1 MYRSL
6 KVAVFTLLVACIP
19 SGAATVPTIIVTN
32 KSDAMVKI
40 TPIDDAH
47 KAPAPLDQ
55 ISATLPPGAFILTN
69 QTATAINAVVV
80 LWSYTDNKGTTQQRR
95 FNCDGYING
104 GVPLPIV
111 SANDSALITPGGCTM
126 REHFAHKAAG
136 KQMLGGKLYAARNQS
151 ILDIVGTLTSV
162 QISVD
167 SVIFSD
173 GKIWGPDAKQYYRT
187 VAAAYWATRSVVDEI
202 ANAKAAGLDM
212 KIPLE
217 RILAEVSDGGGYS
230 SDLRKL
236 CAKNI
241 HDSPNPEVT
250 LQFYSQ
256 QPPLPEFQ
264 HIGEQTK

>member
-1 MYRSL
+1 MYQASKIAAFIL
-6 KVAVFTLLVACIP
+6 GVACIP
-19 SGAATVPTIIVTN
+19 LGATTMPTIIVTN
-32 KSDAMVKI
+32 KSDAMVNI

-69 QTATAINAVVV
+69 QTATPINAVVV

-95 FNCDGYING
+95 FNCDGYIG
-104 GVPLPIV
+104 GGIPSIIV

-126 REHFAHKAAG
+126 REYFAPKAAG
-136 KQMLGGKLYAARNQS
+136 KQMLGGKLYSARNQS
-151 ILDIVGTLTSV
+151 ILDIADSLNTVRIT
-162 QISVD
+162 VD
-167 SVIFSD
+167 SVIFAD
-173 GKIWGPDAKQYYRT
+173 GRIWGPDSKQYYKT
-187 VAAAYWATRSVVDEI
+187 VAATYWAVRSVVDEI
-202 ANAKAAGLDM
+202 ANARAAGQDM

-217 RILAEVSDGGGYS
+217 RILGEVRAGGDHS

-236 CAKNI
+236 CASNI
-241 HDSPNPEVT
+241 HDSPNPEIT
-250 LQFYSQ
+250 LKFYSQ

>member
-1 MYRSL
+1 MYLTL
-6 KVAVFTLLVACIP
+6 KIAVFVLMLACIP
-19 SGAATVPTIIVTN
+19 LGAATMPTIIVTN
-32 KSDAMVKI
+32 KSDGMVNI

-55 ISATLPPGAFILTN
+55 ISATLPPGAFILIN
-69 QTATAINAVVV
+69 QTATPINAVVV

-104 GVPLPIV
+104 GVPSVIV

-136 KQMLGGKLYAARNQS
+136 KQMFGGKLYAARNQS
-151 ILDIVGTLTSV
+151 ILDIADTLTTV

-167 SVIFSD
+167 SVIFAD
-173 GKIWGPDAKQYYRT
+173 GKIWGPDAKQYYKT
-187 VAAAYWATRSVVDEI
+187 VSATYWATRSVVDEVST
-202 ANAKAAGLDM
+202 ARAGGQDM

-217 RILAEVSDGGGYS
+217 RILSEVQGGGDHS

-236 CAKNI
+236 CARNI
-241 HDSPNPEVT
+241 HDSPNPEAT